1 MLPCCRRG
9 FLLFLAFCFVFDG
22 SLSAAACRRDG
33 LEGAGPPPAPPGAGA
48 SSRLATQCRVRR
60 MRRAIT
66 VMMRSGRCCR
76 RGSSRLSPSPR
87 AAAMAEAA
95 PYWER
100 SGTTPRGP
108 PGLRG
113 SGALGRCSAGCG
125 AVAAW
130 PGGHPGPLNGAE
142 GLRPCR
148 PGLAAESLSPSPRC
162 PGHRF
167 PLLPASP
174 GRPPHRGSSV
184 CLGLA
189 GGPGSCASVEVPL
202 GQRRLQAPQGSGS
215 SMTRCCWYYYCYYLL
230 LLSDERKKPQHIGSW
245 VSQRAPH
252 TPCFASPLA

>member
-1 MLPCCRRG
+1 M
-9 FLLFLAFCFVFDG
+9 AFCFVFDG

-125 AVAAW
+125 AAAAW
-130 PGGHPGPLNGAE
+130 PGGAPEPSERGRRTLALSSGSCSGATV
-142 GLRPCR
+142 P
-148 PGLAAESLSPSPRC
+148 
-162 PGHRF
+162 
-167 PLLPASP
+167 LPAVPRAPVPSAP
-174 GRPPHRGSSV
+174 GEPRPPAPPGQ
-184 CLGLA
+184 LGVPW
-189 GGPGSCASVEVPL
+189 PGWW
-202 GQRRLQAPQGSGS
+202 SG
-215 SMTRCCWYYYCYYLL
+215 
-230 LLSDERKKPQHIGSW
+230 
-245 VSQRAPH
+245 
-252 TPCFASPLA
+252 